1 MVHTFAH
8 QRLAASDADRI
19 HPALRK
25 QCGKA
30 EKFFVRQDIF
40 PFQFLHTVRHTVAAA
55 QVAQIGD

>member
-1 MVHTFAH
+1 MVHAFAD

-30 EKFFVRQDIF
+30 EKFFVCQDIF

-55 QVAQIGD
+55 QVAQVGD

>member
-1 MVHTFAH
+1 MVHAFAH
-8 QRLAASDADRI
+8 QRLAAGDADRI

-55 QVAQIGD
+55 QVAQVSD